1 VIKHPKGW
9 KRLSCH
15 VDTESYVSFLQI
27 ILADECTEAEGRAW
41 HMKHFAC
48 FECDRQLGGQR
59 YIMRDGRPY
68 CLHCFDAMFA
78 EYCDSCGEPIGV
90 DQGTVLTW
98 KWDGLSFFHIK
109 NILLTKACHIFKL
122 WRNRMT
128 GVWVLFL
135 CQTSSCSGPIQDGP
149 SGFVGHI
156 ANNHSP

>member
-1 VIKHPKGW
+1 MLTQTLQVPSG
-9 KRLSCH
+9 LL
-15 VDTESYVSFLQI
+15 LQI

-90 DQGTVLTW
+90 DQGT
-98 KWDGLSFFHIK
+98 
-109 NILLTKACHIFKL
+109 IF
-122 WRNRMT
+122 
-128 GVWVLFL
+128 
-135 CQTSSCSGPIQDGP
+135 I
-149 SGFVGHI
+149 
-156 ANNHSP
+156 

>member
-1 VIKHPKGW
+1 MCPKFSVFL
-9 KRLSCH
+9 RTPTPLQL
-15 VDTESYVSFLQI
+15 TEKSHICIVSRQLPFFSFPILRCLNIPKDGKGSYVLLLQI

-90 DQGTVLTW
+90 DQGTVLT
-98 KWDGLSFFHIK
+98 
-109 NILLTKACHIFKL
+109 
-122 WRNRMT
+122 
-128 GVWVLFL
+128 
-135 CQTSSCSGPIQDGP
+135 
-149 SGFVGHI
+149 
-156 ANNHSP
+156 